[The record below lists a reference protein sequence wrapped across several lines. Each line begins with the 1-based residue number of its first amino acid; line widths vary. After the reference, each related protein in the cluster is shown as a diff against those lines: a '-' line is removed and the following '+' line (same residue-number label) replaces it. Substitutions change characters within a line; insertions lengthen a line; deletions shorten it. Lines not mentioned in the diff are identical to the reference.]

1 MTTKKFSSALGDI
14 NESYLNEAISYTAK
28 KKSGLWVKW
37 VVIAACL
44 SLMIVTVVLGAML
57 FKPDAPDESVLPTDV
72 PPFPDESALPT
83 DAPNITDDVDP
94 PTFVIKTLSSS
105 GAPIEL
111 GLRESCFNSVDLP
124 ENMFGVDMP
133 LFSFSVRPYGSN
145 SIKDVY
151 SHYDIFVSYNNV
163 KVEGQDEHI
172 NVAYVTPMP
181 DSKESG
187 YYSVSGW
194 FTEPTEI
201 TVKIINKYTKNIVDW
216 IIVKVSYLESM
227 EEYELEIVNISD
239 IERDQAVAVAAS
251 EALMRYFFNQG
262 YVTDYPSY
270 YGGRYIKDN
279 KLYVRL
285 VSPTEAEKAKLSS
298 IFAPYKESVVY
309 QYSDMSMNDLQE
321 YADKI
326 FIRLREEGYKVA
338 GYGVDDITGDIVIG
352 VLKEDVEAA
361 TAWVKANL
369 RVYPKVVIEEG
380 GYVELD

>member
-1 MTTKKFSSALGDI
+1 
-14 NESYLNEAISYTAK
+14 
-28 KKSGLWVKW
+28 
-37 VVIAACL
+37 
-44 SLMIVTVVLGAML
+44 
-57 FKPDAPDESVLPTDV
+57 
-72 PPFPDESALPT
+72 
-83 DAPNITDDVDP
+83 
-94 PTFVIKTLSSS
+94 
-105 GAPIEL
+105 
-111 GLRESCFNSVDLP
+111 
-124 ENMFGVDMP
+124 
-133 LFSFSVRPYGSN
+133 
-145 SIKDVY
+145 
-151 SHYDIFVSYNNV
+151 
-163 KVEGQDEHI
+163 
-172 NVAYVTPMP
+172 MP
-181 DSKESG
+181 DSEESG

-239 IERDQAVAVAAS
+239 IERDQAVAVAAN

-309 QYSDMSMNDLQE
+309 QYADMSMNNLKE

-338 GYGVDDITGDIVIG
+338 GYGVDNITGDIVMR

-369 RVYPKVVIEEG
+369 HVYPKVVIEEG
-380 GYVELD
+380 GYAIEL